1 MRPRRKCWCTCY
13 RHLPRA
19 ATCLRRRWTLLEAR
33 RSARSSLHGG
43 GRSPLHGPRSD
54 RLGRGRHVGHEGY
67 LVSRS
72 HTRRSRPR
80 NAVVGRFLRA
90 IRRVA
95 KADKKEAIRQE
106 NARNAY
112 LSMGYSQASL
122 AILLNGSVIGRASA
136 IKIDISRDSAR
147 EVFIRSDVSF
157 RLKGAFQ

>member
-1 MRPRRKCWCTCY
+1 M
-13 RHLPRA
+13 
-19 ATCLRRRWTLLEAR
+19 
-33 RSARSSLHGG
+33 
-43 GRSPLHGPRSD
+43 
-54 RLGRGRHVGHEGY
+54 
-67 LVSRS
+67 
-72 HTRRSRPR
+72 
-80 NAVVGRFLRA
+80 GRFLRA